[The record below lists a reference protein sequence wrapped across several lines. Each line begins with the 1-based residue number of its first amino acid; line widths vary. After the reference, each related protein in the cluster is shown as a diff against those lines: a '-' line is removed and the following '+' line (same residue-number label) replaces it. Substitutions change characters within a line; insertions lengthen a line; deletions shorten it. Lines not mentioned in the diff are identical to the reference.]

1 MIRAI
6 RGATTAVNTRDGI
19 VGAAEELLREI
30 LKVNNLDIDQVI
42 SVLFTVTDDLYAAYP
57 AVAARNLGMVHAS
70 LMCAQ
75 EMRVVGSL
83 PRCVRVQVTA
93 EMKGVAQKDVRHVYL
108 RETRALRPDLIHE

>member
-6 RGATTAVNTRDGI
+6 RGATTAINTKDGI
-19 VGAAEELLREI
+19 IGAAEELLQEI
-30 LKVNNLDIDQVI
+30 LKVNNLDIDQVVSI
-42 SVLFTVTDDLYAAYP
+42 LFTATDDLYAAYP
-57 AVAARNLGMVHAS
+57 AVAARNLGMVHAA

-93 EMKGVAQKDVRHVYL
+93 EIENVKQKDVKHVYL
-108 RETRALRPDLIHE
+108 KETRVLRPDLIHD